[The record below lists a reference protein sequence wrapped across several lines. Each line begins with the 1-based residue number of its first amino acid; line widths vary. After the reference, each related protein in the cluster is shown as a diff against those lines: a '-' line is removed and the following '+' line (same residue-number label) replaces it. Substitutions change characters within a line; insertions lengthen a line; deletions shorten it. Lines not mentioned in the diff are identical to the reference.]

1 MVKRFFV
8 VFWIGGML
16 SQGWGDG
23 EISQVFFEPFFVPEV
38 YKITQAQVALN
49 GEVFRLLRFI
59 GTGNGRYFLAVNE
72 NSLDSLLVPE
82 NRGLRATN
90 VSNTLYE
97 LLLQRMLLQKTPL
110 GHAMEGGRVCSSAL
124 TLVLTTD
131 LCPTSKA
138 MSREFFLALEE
149 TSSFT
154 GQPLPVVV
162 FFSGK
167 WIITHTNDLAWLKQR
182 RLKVVAGNHTYAH
195 HIYSNQW
202 TRKDLIA
209 EITNTEVAMLSHG
222 ILPSIWFRFPG
233 LRYHPD
239 EIQVLG
245 ELGVIAF
252 DTTIWIGQT
261 RMPRWAVVLSHAN
274 GTQPVEVNHL
284 KRFLSTNTNAFLQG
298 KIRFADMTSYGR
310 ELMAISEKSR
320 LSVSSGSTR

>member
-1 MVKRFFV
+1 MKRFFV
-8 VFWIGGML
+8 VFWIGGIL

-23 EISQVFFEPFFVPEV
+23 EITQVFFEPFFVPEV
-38 YKITQAQVALN
+38 YRITQAQVALN

-59 GTGNGRYFLAVNE
+59 GTSNGRYFLAVNE
-72 NSLDSLLVPE
+72 NSLESLLVPE
-82 NRGLRATN
+82 SRGLRATN

-97 LLLQRMLLQKTPL
+97 ILLQRMLLQKTPL
-110 GHAMEGGRVCSSAL
+110 GRAMESGSVCSSDL
-124 TLVLTTD
+124 TLILTTD

-149 TSSFT
+149 ASSFT
-154 GQPLPVVV
+154 GHALPVVV

-182 RLKVVAGNHTYAH
+182 KLNVTAGNHTYSH
-195 HIYSNQW
+195 HIFSNQW
-202 TRKDLIA
+202 TRKEVIA
-209 EITNTEVAMLSHG
+209 EIINTEKVMLYHG
-222 ILPSIWFRFPG
+222 ILPSVWFRFPG

-239 EIQVLG
+239 EIQVLA
-245 ELGVIAF
+245 ELGLLPV
-252 DTTIWIGQT
+252 DTTIWIGQKKL
-261 RMPRWAVVLSHAN
+261 PSWAVVLSHAN

-310 ELMAISEKSR
+310 ELMALSEKSR